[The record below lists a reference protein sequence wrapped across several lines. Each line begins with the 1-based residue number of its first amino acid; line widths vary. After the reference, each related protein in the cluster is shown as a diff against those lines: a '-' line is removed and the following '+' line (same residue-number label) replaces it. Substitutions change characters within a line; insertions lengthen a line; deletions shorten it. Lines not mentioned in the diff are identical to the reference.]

1 MGLVNYNTFKAPQL
15 MVYGQDSFN
24 RVGKEASLRGKKA
37 LIVSDKVMENLGY
50 VDKCIEYLRQ
60 EDILGE
66 TYTGVDSEPIDSYVE
81 EALTLFKQ
89 KDCDV
94 IISLG
99 GGSCIDTAKAVA
111 VLATNGGY
119 IGDYMGEEKLAT
131 VLPISHIAI
140 PTTAGT
146 GSETTDVTIITNTS
160 NNVKMM
166 IKQSAFMPAVA
177 IVDPLLTMSSPK
189 KVTAATGVD
198 ALSHAVEAYLSKR
211 AHPMTDV
218 FALSAIKLIIANLRK
233 VFMNPTDVEAR
244 EAMSTGSMYAGMAF
258 SNASVCLV
266 HGMSRPIGALFHIP
280 HGESNAML
288 LPAVLEF
295 SKIACIER
303 LATIGRIFSEE
314 AKEMGD
320 DEAADFAVV
329 QIRNL
334 CMDLE
339 IPNLK
344 DWGIKQEEFERA
356 IKKMS
361 LDAINSGSHSNNPRV
376 PNQKEIEELY
386 RICYDY
392 QFSGIEA

>member
-1 MGLVNYNTFKAPQL
+1 
-15 MVYGQDSFN
+15 
-24 RVGKEASLRGKKA
+24 
-37 LIVSDKVMENLGY
+37 
-50 VDKCIEYLRQ
+50 
-60 EDILGE
+60 
-66 TYTGVDSEPIDSYVE
+66 
-81 EALTLFKQ
+81 
-89 KDCDV
+89 
-94 IISLG
+94 
-99 GGSCIDTAKAVA
+99 
-111 VLATNGGY
+111 
-119 IGDYMGEEKLAT
+119 
-131 VLPISHIAI
+131 
-140 PTTAGT
+140 
-146 GSETTDVTIITNTS
+146 
-160 NNVKMM
+160 MM